1 MSCPDCVKGAYL
13 PGDPVGKLGF
23 KGAYYSPAPKPNA
36 IRGEESNAPHSD
48 SPLNNDSAVVLL
60 TDGFGLPLKNCKIIA
75 DTLATRLGCDVWV
88 PDILGG
94 RPLVNVDD
102 LLLPDRAGVKMTFA
116 NWVTFIK
123 KTIPK
128 IPAFLHNTPSKVD
141 PRIHDFILGLREDKK
156 YTKIGAIGYCYGGA
170 AAVRLSSHPEL
181 IDSAVICHPGPFS
194 LKDVKRIQVP
204 VSWACAQEDLFFS
217 DKLRK
222 QSETALAAR
231 KDQAGFVEYQFIEYK
246 GTTHGFAARPNL
258 EVPEVETAFE
268 GALTQATE
276 WFAKTL
282 HLD

>member
-36 IRGEESNAPHSD
+36 IRGED
-48 SPLNNDSAVVLL
+48 AVVLL

-94 RPLVNVDD
+94 AYTIEADD

-116 NWVTFIK
+116 NWVTFINK
-123 KTIPK
+123 AIPK

-181 IDSAVICHPGPFS
+181 VDSAVICHPGPFS

-258 EVPEVETAFE
+258 EVPEVKTAFE